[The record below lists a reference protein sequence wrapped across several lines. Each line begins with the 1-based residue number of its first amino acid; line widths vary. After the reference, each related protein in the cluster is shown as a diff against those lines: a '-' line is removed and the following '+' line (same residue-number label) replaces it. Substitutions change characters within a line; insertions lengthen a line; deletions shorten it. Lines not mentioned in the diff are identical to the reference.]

1 MSDSYKKYEDLV
13 FWENNGNFEKIN
25 NSLTPLQANTIINRL
40 ILKHN
45 FSKHE
50 MEELETLKKW
60 IREK

>member
-1 MSDSYKKYEDLV
+1 MSNSFTKHEEFQ

-40 ILKHN
+40 ILNHN